1 MKKKLLFLGLL
12 MLLCLKGMAQAEA
25 YPVPDI
31 NQCNYEVFDLTVQTP
46 VTLANQSPAEY
57 IVTYHLSWEDA
68 DNNVNPIANPQA
80 FMITTG
86 NIEQALYIR
95 VTNIATGEFDTTSFV
110 ISMWNG
116 AIVPELND
124 VTACG
129 SFILPALSSG
139 NYYTG
144 PNGSGTLLPA
154 GTAITTSMALY
165 IYAEQNGCS
174 DQTMFMVTI
183 GNTSAQITL
192 DSVAECIINDMVTY
206 NLEPWI
212 ANVWLMYPDALNV
225 QIFETYEDAE
235 TNATQNAIQNI
246 NNYTITQPVISG
258 QVQVLYIRVDTGN
271 CIWIVQLPLIAI
283 ECSNI
288 TVSGHISFDADGNGC
303 TENDP
308 PASGIAVYYT
318 LNNQIDYAYT
328 DADGNYTFYNVPT
341 GTISVQASPY
351 YPYNMV
357 STPTAHTV
365 SVSDVNVENINF
377 CLTPPAPINDVA
389 VYLAPLNGAQPG
401 FTAAYALVIQNFGNT
416 TASGTVALQYNDTQ
430 LDYLQSW
437 PSMTALPGML
447 AFEYTNMQPYGY
459 QIIYI
464 DFQVAMPGIVN
475 LGDII
480 TFTSTISINGAADA
494 FPSNNT
500 DILDQVS
507 VNSWDPN
514 DINVREGEEITE
526 AQADGYLHY
535 TIRFQN
541 EGNANAHNVRIET
554 MLDGN
559 LDWNTFEPM
568 IGSHTFQAE
577 RSGNGNEVTFRFND
591 IQLPGAMVNEPDSH
605 GYVMYRI
612 KPKTSVVAG
621 DSMSGQAGIYF
632 DFNPVIET
640 NTITT
645 TVMSAAGINENTAN
659 GFVMYPNP
667 ASAKIT
673 LQMIAEVNGATVT
686 VTDVLGKTV
695 ANAKLQGTQSDLDVS
710 SLKSGVYFVT
720 LNADGKTATQK
731 LVVK

>member
-12 MLLCLKGMAQAEA
+12 MLFCLKGMAQAEA

-46 VTLANQSPAEY
+46 ITLANQSPAEY
-57 IVTYHLSWEDA
+57 TVTYYLSWEDA
-68 DNNVNPIANPQA
+68 ENNVNPIANPQA

-95 VTNIATGEFDTTSFV
+95 VTNTATGDFDITSFV

-116 AIVPELND
+116 AVVPELND

-144 PNGSGTLLPA
+144 PEGTGTLLPA
-154 GTAITTSMALY
+154 GTAVTTSQILY
-165 IYAEQNGCS
+165 IYAEQGGCS
-174 DQTMFMVTI
+174 GQTIFMVTI
-183 GNTSAQITL
+183 GGEGGT
-192 DSVAECIINDMVTY
+192 MM
-206 NLEPWI
+206 LEP
-212 ANVWLMYPDALNV
+212 LMSCGENGVAMFDLEPSIGDAWQLFPDAVSIN
-225 QIFETYEDAE
+225 IFETMLDAE
-235 TNATQNAIQNI
+235 MNVTANIIQNI
-246 NNYTITQPVISG
+246 NNYAS
-258 QVQVLYIRVDTGN
+258 VLGEQTVYIRVDTPT
-271 CIWIVQLPLIAI
+271 CTWILHLQLIVT
-283 ECSNI
+283 ECSGL
-288 TVSGHISFDADGNGC
+288 TVSGHVALDADGNGC

-308 PASGIAVYYT
+308 PVSGVQVYYIY
-318 LNNQIDYAYT
+318 NNQVGYAYT
-328 DADGNYTFYNVPT
+328 DAQGSYTFYNVPV
-341 GTISVQASPY
+341 GNIVVQVSPY
-351 YPYNMV
+351 YPTNTV
-357 STPTAHTV
+357 PTPTSQTV
-365 SVSDVNVENINF
+365 VVSDVNVDNIDF
-377 CLTPPAPINDVA
+377 CLSLPAPISDVA
-389 VYLAPLNGAQPG
+389 IYLAPLNGAQPG
-401 FTAAYALVIQNFGNT
+401 FTASYAIVIQNLGNV

-430 LDYLQSW
+430 LDYQQST

-447 AFEYTNMQPYGY
+447 AYEYTNMAPFGY
-459 QIIYI
+459 EIIYV
-464 DFQVAMPGIVN
+464 DFLVGQPGIVD

-480 TFTSTISINGAADA
+480 TFTSTIAINGATDA
-494 FPSNNT
+494 VPANNT
-500 DILDQVS
+500 HILDQVS

-554 MLDGN
+554 TLDDN
-559 LDWNTFEPM
+559 LDWNTFQPM
-568 IGSHTFQAE
+568 IGSHTFQASRE
-577 RSGNGNEVTFRFND
+577 GNGNEVAFRFDN

-612 KPKTSVVAG
+612 KPKTTVTVG

-645 TVMSAAGINENTAN
+645 TVMSTAGINENMAN
-659 GFVMYPNP
+659 GFVMFPNP
-667 ASAKIT
+667 ASAKVT
-673 LQMIAEVNGATVT
+673 LQMNAEANGATVT
-686 VTDVLGKTV
+686 VTDMLGKTV
-695 ANAKLQGTQSDLDVS
+695 ARAKAEGTQSDLDVS
-710 SLKSGVYFVT
+710 SLKTGVYFVT